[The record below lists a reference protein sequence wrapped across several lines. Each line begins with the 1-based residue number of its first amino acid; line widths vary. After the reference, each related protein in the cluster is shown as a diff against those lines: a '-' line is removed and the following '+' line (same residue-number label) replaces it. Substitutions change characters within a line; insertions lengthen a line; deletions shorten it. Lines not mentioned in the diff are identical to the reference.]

1 MKRSIEEILAAQ
13 QTIIDAASAEDRNL
27 TAEEISN
34 YESAETELKS
44 VQASDA
50 VMKRN
55 AAYNTVVTPAGTP
68 RPGGPTG
75 PADTYETAF
84 WNYVKSGGKANSD
97 LLRPSNDQ
105 SGAVPSQGGVLVPDV
120 FRTKLIERLKAY
132 GGIGSVAE
140 RYTTG
145 NGAPVDWPTI
155 DDTSNIG
162 EIVQEGNTFSAGAD
176 LAFGSNA
183 LGAYSYVAGGG
194 ASNPLR
200 VSLELMQ
207 DSVFD
212 LEGMLT
218 RLLGIRLGRIQA
230 VHLATG
236 TGVAQPLGIVTGKT
250 LVTSTAN
257 TGLIYEDLV
266 TYVHSVDPAYRT
278 SDCKWIM
285 NDLTFAAIKKIK
297 NPTSGDYVYIGGGTN
312 NIQAAGQQPGLLLD
326 YPVVIDQALPAY
338 VNASPTTPAI
348 VFGDIQQGYV
358 VRDVKDVQLL
368 VNPYTRMANRQ
379 VEFTAWA
386 RMDATQQDTNAY
398 MVGTG
403 HA

>member
-1 MKRSIEEILAAQ
+1 MRTIEEINAAM
-13 QTIIDAASAEDRNL
+13 TALVDAAPDRSL
-27 TAEEISN
+27 TDEEVAT
-34 YESAETELKS
+34 YEGLENELKG
-44 VQASDA
+44 VQKSEA
-50 VMKRN
+50 VRSRN
-55 AAYNTVVTPAGTP
+55 AAYNTVVTG
-68 RPGGPTG
+68 PGVPKQGAPVE
-75 PADTYETAF
+75 DTYDKAF
-84 WNYVKSGGKANSD
+84 WNYVRTGRVNDD
-97 LLRPSNDQ
+97 LKLSNDQ
-105 SGAVPSQGGVLVPDV
+105 SGAVPSQGGYLVPDL

-145 NGAPVDWPTI
+145 NGNPVDWPTI
-155 DDTSNIG
+155 DDTGNVG
-162 EIVQEGNTFSAGAD
+162 EIVQEGSTFSAGAD

-207 DSVFD
+207 DSAFD
-212 LEGMLT
+212 IEGLLT

-236 TGVAQPLGIVTGKT
+236 TGVAQPLGLVTGKT
-250 LVTSTAN
+250 LVTAAAN
-257 TGLIYEDLV
+257 TGLTYEDLV
-266 TYVHSVDPAYRT
+266 TFVHSVDPAYRGP
-278 SDCKWIM
+278 DCRWVM
-285 NDLTFAAIKKIK
+285 ADLTLAAIKKIK

-312 NIQAAGQQPGLLLD
+312 NIQTAGQEPGRLLD
-326 YPVVIDQALPAY
+326 FPIVIDQAMPAY

-348 VFGDIQQGYV
+348 AFGDIKQGYV
-358 VRDVKDVQLL
+358 VRDIKDVQLL